1 MKPFKEWAEE
11 YGITIIRLTP
21 YELNRCM
28 SDIPIS
34 ETEFTGK
41 VVVER
46 MRIIDRDRFDAALL
60 RRGDRGDCR
69 LRGIHSWKPG
79 YN

>member
-11 YGITIIRLTP
+11 YGIVVDGIGDGHI
-21 YELNRCM
+21 M

-34 ETEFTGK
+34 ESEFTGK
-41 VVVER
+41 VTIKR

-60 RRGDRGDCR
+60 RRGA
-69 LRGIHSWKPG
+69 K
-79 YN
+79 